1 MGNKAVESSMH
12 KNLNTT
18 KSVYPNIQHK
28 EEKDVKTRIKRIVRW
43 NIIDSVSPWEQLSLE
58 NYAFALP
65 VKILRNFRRRVFA
78 VYKDQLSTWTK
89 KPNFDHNSE
98 DVSTREY

>member
-28 EEKDVKTRIKRIVRW
+28 EEKDV
-43 NIIDSVSPWEQLSLE
+43 N
-58 NYAFALP
+58 
-65 VKILRNFRRRVFA
+65 
-78 VYKDQLSTWTK
+78 
-89 KPNFDHNSE
+89 
-98 DVSTREY
+98 